1 MRQCTAA
8 MLQVLLSEE
17 LKAEGVVVLLLHPGF
32 SSPARSRA
40 LSWQGQHRPPGVLRL
55 EAPLAHGGPLLG
67 PRRTAVKPCRGAVFN
82 L

>member
-1 MRQCTAA
+1 MRRCTAA

-17 LKAEGVVVLLLHPGF
+17 LKTEGVAVLLLHPGF

-40 LSWQGQHRPPGVLRL
+40 LSWQWQHRPPGVLRL